1 MFQVNT
7 LEALVIKRIID
18 GEIEFQQMKI
28 PPSILEN
35 LSVLKHIKVLREEE
49 LFLKLKKRRLE
60 ESLPEAIRK
69 FNLYQDLFNVTTLD
83 DIDYVN
89 EVGVLSIKYEKS
101 LKNIEKMVF
110 ECGNRLIERNKYL
123 LLGDQGAPEVGRPGQ
138 QIPEAETF
146 EL

>member
-60 ESLPEAIRK
+60 ESLSEAIRK

-89 EVGVLSIKYEKS
+89 EVGVLSIKYENS

-110 ECGNRLIERNKYL
+110 ECSNRLIERNVEEELYQSRLPKKYKVI
-123 LLGDQGAPEVGRPGQ
+123 E
-138 QIPEAETF
+138 
-146 EL
+146 

>member
-89 EVGVLSIKYEKS
+89 EVGVLSIEYENS

-110 ECGNRLIERNKYL
+110 ECSNRLIERNVEEELYRSRLPKKYKVI
-123 LLGDQGAPEVGRPGQ
+123 E
-138 QIPEAETF
+138 
-146 EL
+146 

>member
-18 GEIEFQQMKI
+18 SEIEFQQMKI
-28 PPSILEN
+28 PASILEN
-35 LSVLKHIKVLREEE
+35 LSVLKRIKVLREEE

-89 EVGVLSIKYEKS
+89 EVGVLSIKYENS

-110 ECGNRLIERNKYL
+110 ECSNRLIERNVEEELYRSRLPKKYKVI
-123 LLGDQGAPEVGRPGQ
+123 E
-138 QIPEAETF
+138 
-146 EL
+146 

>member
-60 ESLPEAIRK
+60 EFLPEAIRK

-89 EVGVLSIKYEKS
+89 EVGVLSIKYENS

-110 ECGNRLIERNKYL
+110 ECSNRLIERNVEEELYRSRLPKKYKVI
-123 LLGDQGAPEVGRPGQ
+123 E
-138 QIPEAETF
+138 
-146 EL
+146 